1 VRRSRGGSRPPSTR
15 TTARAGDG
23 LTEVPDWPG
32 AVSARTLEEGIVAIA
47 LSPQAIVQTR
57 EVNQMRVAALAFVSV
72 LLGASCSSGAGTVSQ
87 GASPGRATLRAI
99 RAHPGPD
106 VPLVPGTSDFSPGR
120 IRLSFLVIRRD
131 GAAVSRPAARVW
143 VAKSLDAKPFAK
155 TAAALEPIGVPSGS
169 FGYDPN
175 ITRLYVARFSVP
187 RAGKYVVLAEPVGGK
202 PIQALGSFLVKRV
215 TASPPIGSKASRSR
229 TPTFASEHGNV
240 AKLTSRV
247 PPDTALL
254 RYSVADSLV
263 AHKPFVLVFAT
274 PKFCQSRTCGPVVD
288 VADKVR
294 ERFAGTDIRFIHVEI
309 YENNDP
315 SQGPNRWVKEWR
327 LPSEPWTFLVGRDGR
342 IKVKFEGSESVAELS
357 EAVRRYL
364 VRRGSG

>member
-1 VRRSRGGSRPPSTR
+1 
-15 TTARAGDG
+15 
-23 LTEVPDWPG
+23 
-32 AVSARTLEEGIVAIA
+32 
-47 LSPQAIVQTR
+47 
-57 EVNQMRVAALAFVSV
+57 MRLAALAVVSV
-72 LLGASCSSGAGTVSQ
+72 LLGANCASGTGTVSQ
-87 GASPGRATLRAI
+87 GASPGKATLRAI
-99 RAHPGPD
+99 RARSGPD
-106 VPLVPGTSDFSPGR
+106 VALVPGTSDYSPGS

-131 GAAVSRPAARVW
+131 GAVVSRPAARVW
-143 VAKSLDAKPFAK
+143 VAKSLDAKPLVK
-155 TAAALEPIGVPSGS
+155 TTAALEPIGVPTGS

-175 ITRLYVARFSVP
+175 NTHLYVARFSVL
-187 RAGKYVVLAEPVGGK
+187 RAGKYFALAEPVGGK

-240 AKLTSRV
+240 AKLTTRV

-254 RYSVADSLV
+254 RYSVAGSLV
-263 AHKPFVLVFAT
+263 AHKPFVVVFAT

-288 VADKVR
+288 VAEKVR
-294 ERFAGTDIRFIHVEI
+294 ERFAGRDIRFIHVEI

-315 SQGPNRWVKEWR
+315 SRGPNRWVKEWR

-342 IKVKFEGSESVAELS
+342 IKAKFEGSESVAELS
-357 EAVRRYL
+357 RAVRRYL